1 MNPARRLCALLP
13 CILMLCML
21 PGCSWMPSLSI
32 PFFGGD
38 DTKEQTS
45 QPQTEKIEAPAPRAS
60 VSPEV
65 RSLVDE
71 ARKLWTPTGE
81 CIDAES
87 ALTLLDKAIELDPLD
102 PSPYLLRSRALSD
115 LGYLS
120 EAFEDATKAIRL
132 HPTAE
137 SYATRGLVCL
147 KQNQPRGAKND
158 FDYAMKLNAKEP
170 LIYIYRSAG
179 AFLEG
184 KNKDACADLEQACE
198 LGLCLPWE
206 RAKKEKVCR

>member
-1 MNPARRLCALLP
+1 MNPVRRLCALLP

-21 PGCSWMPSLSI
+21 PGCSWMPSFSI
-32 PFFGGD
+32 PFFGSD
-38 DTKEQTS
+38 DTKEHTS
-45 QPQTEKIEAPAPRAS
+45 QPQPEKAEAQAPRAS

-81 CIDAES
+81 CIDAER

-158 FDYAMKLNAKEP
+158 FDYAMTLDANEP

-184 KNKDACADLEQACE
+184 KNKEACKDLERACE

>member
-1 MNPARRLCALLP
+1 MNPARRLSSLLF
-13 CILMLCML
+13 CVLMLCML

-32 PFFGGD
+32 PFWGGD
-38 DTKEQTS
+38 DTKEQAS
-45 QPQTEKIEAPAPRAS
+45 QAQPAKNEAPAPKAS

-71 ARKLWTPTGE
+71 ARKLWTPSEE
-81 CIDAES
+81 CLDPEK

-147 KQNQPRGAKND
+147 KQNQPKGAKND
-158 FDYAMKLNAKEP
+158 FDYAMKLDANEP

-184 KNKDACADLEQACE
+184 KNKDACEDLERACE

-206 RAKKEKVCR
+206 RTKKEKVCR